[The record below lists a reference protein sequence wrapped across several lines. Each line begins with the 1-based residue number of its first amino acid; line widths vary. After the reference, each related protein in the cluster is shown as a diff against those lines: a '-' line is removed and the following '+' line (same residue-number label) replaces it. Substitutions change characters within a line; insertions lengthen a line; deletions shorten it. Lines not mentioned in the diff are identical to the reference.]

1 MPYGQPSSEAEML
14 ALVQGDIAEHQSQ
27 ALLQSPDEAIRTAEI
42 AARVAR
48 APATGGVAQ
57 DILHDATTPEAFA
70 KQWEGTG
77 QNVSEVLEAAGLH
90 PDRIERYGVD
100 TDGKVPKQIFDDAV
114 RQRQRLM

>member
-70 KQWEGTG
+70 KQWNGTAWEGTG

-90 PDRIERYGVD
+90 PDRIERYGV
-100 TDGKVPKQIFDDAV
+100 
-114 RQRQRLM
+114 